1 MFFSVSEVMSISI
14 HIQKKTARHKTTR
27 AVLCLAVL
35 ALFTLF
41 SSRGEADNFP
51 NKPVRLMVPFA
62 AGSGTDLVARAIQP
76 YVEKPLGTRVIV
88 ENIPGADSRIG
99 MGKLYK
105 DRPDGYSIGIHGFP
119 APIINENLFEVAYKS
134 AGFTF
139 IYAWTMNPQLI
150 FVAEDSWKT
159 FDDFLVDARKKQL
172 TLGLPGYGTVSHLL
186 ALTLEK
192 QLNVKFKFVPF
203 SGSGEGLVAL
213 AGRHIDANIGST
225 DAALGMVRAKRIRPI
240 LSWAFHPDAN
250 FPEVPISG
258 KYNIPTIVM
267 IRGVF
272 GPPNLPP
279 ERVKVLEKAFAKAAA
294 EPKLAEWAKGRGMD
308 LVSLN
313 AQQYR
318 REVEKQ
324 LQLVKEYKDYLKTPQ

>member
-1 MFFSVSEVMSISI
+1 MYFSVTERIRSGV
-14 HIQKKTARHKTTR
+14 HIQKNKTRLRMTGP
-27 AVLCLAVL
+27 VLSLAVL
-35 ALFTLF
+35 AMFTLLV
-41 SSRGEADNFP
+41 SRGEADNFP
-51 NKPVRLMVPFA
+51 NKPVRLIVPFA

-76 YVEKPLGTRVIV
+76 YAEKPLGARLIV

-99 MGKLYK
+99 MAKLYK

-134 AGFTF
+134 AAFSF

-159 FDDFLVDARKKQL
+159 FDDFLIDARKKPL
-172 TLGLPGYGTVSHLL
+172 TMGLPGYGTVSHLL

-240 LSWAFHPDAN
+240 LIWAFHPDTN

-267 IRGVF
+267 IRGIF
-272 GPPNLPP
+272 GPPNVPP
-279 ERVKVLEKAFAKAAA
+279 ERVKVLEKAFARAAA
-294 EPKLAEWAKGRGMD
+294 EPKLAEWAKTRGMD

-313 AQQYR
+313 AGQYR
-318 REVEKQ
+318 HEVEKQ
-324 LQLVKEYKDYLKTPQ
+324 VQLVKEYKDYLKTP